1 MMDHQFEEENLNISL
16 SELFNNINIGDN
28 IGVEYSELDTL
39 ILQANRVRKL
49 KQSVNSIFTTVEEL
63 KNISIEL
70 RSYGYDVQEYTDRAT
85 LLNDISIS
93 VEGIMLLK
101 IKDRIMEIIKKI
113 IEIIKNLI
121 SINRI
126 LAIML
131 DKELKTGVL
140 SSIQSKTN
148 QTSFN
153 SIISPFYPKEKLSSS
168 IKILSSIRYIEDLSE
183 KETLEEA
190 LPTDVIK
197 SMKDMGWIVTG
208 NSLLKKSEKE
218 LSLSLIK
225 LGWRI
230 EDIPIIARNVNVLL
244 MTNLINGRRDIKT
257 FEKKVKDTI
266 DIDQATKLRRK
277 LLHIQRTINIVQD
290 IGVVVAW
297 CIIFLC
303 RKLKSK

>member
-1 MMDHQFEEENLNISL
+1 MNHQFEEENLNISL
-16 SELFNNINIGDN
+16 SELFDNINIGDN
-28 IGVEYSELDTL
+28 INVEYSELDAL
-39 ILQANRVRKL
+39 ILQANHIQKM
-49 KQSVNSIFTTVEEL
+49 KQDVNSVFTPVERL
-63 KNISIEL
+63 KNISTEL
-70 RSYGYDVQEYTDRAT
+70 IAYGYDVHEYTDRAT

-93 VEGIMLLK
+93 VEGVMLTR

-113 IEIIKNLI
+113 VEIIKNLI

-126 LAIML
+126 LAIVL

-153 SIISPFYPKEKLSSS
+153 SIIVPFYPKEKLSSA
-168 IKILSSIRYIEDLSE
+168 IRILSSIRYIEDLSE

-190 LPTDVIK
+190 LPTDVVK
-197 SMKDMGWIVTG
+197 AMKDMGWTVVG

-218 LSLSLIK
+218 LSMSLIR

-230 EDIPIIARNVNVLL
+230 EDIPIIARNINVLL

-266 DIDQATKLRRK
+266 DINQTAKLRRK

-297 CIIFLC
+297 CIVFLC